1 MSKNNTSAQKDGLLS
16 VLTENQSLE
25 IVESPRFVTAAGM
38 EHVPVIPYVQTVV
51 PCVPKNTLKYKKLT
65 KTAIAPE
72 KAHASDAGF
81 DLFSDMKITINGP
94 GLQVVSTGIS
104 LEIPEGYFGKIFDR
118 SGISV
123 KTDLIVKAGVIDADY
138 RGEVKIV
145 LANMGHAPN
154 KLPKGTKIAQ
164 LVLLPVPVMELE
176 EISDMTET
184 ERGDGGFGST
194 DKP

>member
-1 MSKNNTSAQKDGLLS
+1 MSKN
-16 VLTENQSLE
+16 
-25 IVESPRFVTAAGM
+25 
-38 EHVPVIPYVQTVV
+38 
-51 PCVPKNTLKYKKLT
+51 TLRYKKLT
-65 KTAIAPE
+65 RTALAPE
-72 KAHASDAGF
+72 KAHESDAGF
-81 DLFSDMKITINGP
+81 DLFSDEKIAINGP
-94 GLQVVSTGIS
+94 GVQVVSTGIS

-145 LANMGHAPN
+145 LANTGHAPN

-164 LVLLPVPVMELE
+164 LVLLPVPTIGLE
-176 EISDMTET
+176 EISELTDT

-194 DKP
+194 DKPNK